1 MDKFMSETEK
11 RKMLHLIQ
19 QGEAK
24 NTKKILQMPEVKDKL
39 KKIMGD
45 EKGQELAN
53 CLLELAKSAD
63 RIDWLEP
70 TENRARQ
77 MQHGT
82 AFGGGCY
89 VEWE

>member
-11 RKMLHLIQ
+11 RKMLNLIG

-24 NTKKILQMPEVKDKL
+24 NTKKILQLPEVKNKL

-53 CLLELAKSAD
+53 CLLELANSAD
-63 RIDWLEP
+63 RLDWLDW
-70 TENRARQ
+70 TENRGRQ
-77 MQHGT
+77 MEHGT
-82 AFGGGCY
+82 SFGGGYY

>member
-11 RKMLHLIQ
+11 RKMINLIR
-19 QGEAK
+19 QGEGK
-24 NTKKILQMPEVKDKL
+24 NTKKILQLPEVKDKL

-53 CLLELAKSAD
+53 CLLELAISAD

-70 TENRARQ
+70 TESRARQ

-82 AFGGGCY
+82 SFGGGNN